1 MVFTV
6 GSRGLELV
14 EVDAED
20 LFEVPLGLFF
30 LPLLGRFS
38 SLVVVV
44 QRVIGQLEG
53 KEDPEIPS
61 LDFLLSLIHI

>member
-1 MVFTV
+1 MVLMVFTV

-20 LFEVPLGLFF
+20 LFELPLGLFF

-38 SLVVVV
+38 NLVVVV
-44 QRVIGQLEG
+44 QRVIG
-53 KEDPEIPS
+53 
-61 LDFLLSLIHI
+61 